1 MSKLMTEQLEA
12 LQIYRTMKNALK
24 TEGIQ
29 SLKVTMNADGNIEI
43 DAVLEYEG
51 SNPPWIRLQQFS
63 Q

>member
-1 MSKLMTEQLEA
+1 MTEQFEA

>member
-1 MSKLMTEQLEA
+1 MTEQLEA

-29 SLKVTMNADGNIEI
+29 SLKVTINADGNIEI

>member
-1 MSKLMTEQLEA
+1 
-12 LQIYRTMKNALK
+12 MKNALK

>member
-1 MSKLMTEQLEA
+1 MTEQLEA

-24 TEGIQ
+24 TEVIQ

>member
-1 MSKLMTEQLEA
+1 MTEQLEA

-29 SLKVTMNADGNIEI
+29 SLKVTMNADVNIEI

>member
-1 MSKLMTEQLEA
+1 MTEQLEA